1 MTSEPRSAAH
11 WASADVEG
19 LDLTVRAYNCL
30 ERAGISTLGEL
41 VKKTP
46 DELLSIRAMGRTTL
60 RVIQDALADRGL
72 HLGMP
77 DIDRGTCQSIDAFLE
92 AVNRVRGHGV
102 TRVAD
107 LVTKTPRELTALPG
121 VDAEEVRHIEDGLAK
136 WGLSLGAWSSRE
148 GVTERVSVSRPSAVR
163 EVAVAPSAQRGVA
176 DERAAEWASEERSVQ
191 RDEPQTVRDEL
202 VYTVARLLAD
212 RERSRFL
219 CFAAYHGI
227 DGCRRLTLQEI
238 GDQGPEYGFG
248 STVSRERV
256 RQIIAKADESLRRR
270 AAGLTLPRWQEA
282 VLDARE
288 RVPAVV
294 ERVVD
299 AFGYGG
305 CEEPDGVFWMLR
317 LMAGILSLEFT
328 FDVQTI
334 RGTEVVV
341 DGAAAC
347 VEVMD
352 VVERL
357 MGVENDSYHDTIGTA
372 AAVGCEVAVL
382 QKAVDGPFG
391 WEFIDEARRYFWR
404 RPCLPPRNHA
414 VTGNA
419 ILTGLCKVFS
429 VAREVATVDLAQA
442 ISCHRGVRQEV
453 PRQVVEGIAVQSG
466 LFDLEEGV
474 LRRKADEG
482 WFCPGDR
489 ELQLLEVCVE
499 HGRVVSSR
507 TLQSSLVR
515 SGLTS
520 RNAAAVIAYSPFLV
534 HTKAGQFHDE
544 GLYKLVCRTEDVVM
558 ALEEGGR
565 EDTGRTGEADPHTE
579 GARDAVR
586 IPVSPRVRLTGSHF
600 SAEPLD
606 MDGEWR
612 VLGVDGTVIGTV
624 TCSGR
629 LVEGLCSV
637 IDTLD
642 LGMNA
647 VLELRRDEDGDLLA
661 VRT

>member
-1 MTSEPRSAAH
+1 MRSEPRSATH

-30 ERAGISTLGEL
+30 ERAGIGTLGEL

-46 DELLSIRAMGRTTL
+46 DDLLSIRAMGRTTL

-72 HLGMP
+72 HLGMQ

-92 AVNRVRGHGV
+92 AVDRVRGHGV

-107 LVTKTPRELTALPG
+107 LVTKTPQELAVLPG
-121 VDAEEVRHIEDGLAK
+121 VGAEEVRHIEDGLAR
-136 WGLSLGAWSSRE
+136 WGLSLGTWSSRE
-148 GVTERVSVSRPSAVR
+148 GVTERASVSRLSGVR
-163 EVAVAPSAQRGVA
+163 EVAVAPGVPRGVA
-176 DERAAEWASEERSVQ
+176 DERAEFASEERSVQ
-191 RDEPQTVRDEL
+191 RDEPHTVRDEL

-227 DGCRRLTLQEI
+227 DGCGRLTLQEI

-248 STVSRERV
+248 ATVSRERV
-256 RQIIAKADESLRRR
+256 RQVIAKADELLRRHGS
-270 AAGLTLPRWQEA
+270 GLAMQHWQGA
-282 VLDARE
+282 VLEARE

-305 CEEPDGVFWMLR
+305 CEEPDGVFCMLR
-317 LMAGILSLEFT
+317 LMAGIFSLEFT
-328 FDVQTI
+328 FDIQTI
-334 RGTEVVV
+334 RGTDVVV

-357 MGVENDSYHDTIGTA
+357 MDAENDSYHDAIDTA
-372 AAVGCEVAVL
+372 AAVGCDMAVL

-391 WEFIDEARRYFWR
+391 WEFLDEARRYFWR
-404 RPCLPPRNHA
+404 RPGLPPRNHA

-442 ISCHRGVRQEV
+442 ISRHRGVRQEV
-453 PRQVVEGIAVQSG
+453 PRQVVEGVAVRSG

-474 LRRKADEG
+474 LRRKAAER

-489 ELQLLEVCVE
+489 ELHLLGVCVE

-515 SGLTS
+515 CGLTS
-520 RNAAAVIAYSPFLV
+520 ENAAAVIAYSPFLV
-534 HTKAGQFHDE
+534 HTKAGQFHEE

-558 ALEEGGR
+558 ALGEGGR
-565 EDTGRTGEADPHTE
+565 EGTGRTGEADAHTADE
-579 GARDAVR
+579 DVVR

-600 SAEPLD
+600 ATGALD

-612 VLGVDGTVIGTV
+612 VLGVDGTVIGAV
-624 TCSGR
+624 TLSGR
-629 LVEGLCSV
+629 LVEGLCPV
-637 IDTLD
+637 IDALNLET
-642 LGMNA
+642 NA
-647 VLELRRDEDGDLLA
+647 VLELRRDGDGNLLA
-661 VRT
+661 VPA